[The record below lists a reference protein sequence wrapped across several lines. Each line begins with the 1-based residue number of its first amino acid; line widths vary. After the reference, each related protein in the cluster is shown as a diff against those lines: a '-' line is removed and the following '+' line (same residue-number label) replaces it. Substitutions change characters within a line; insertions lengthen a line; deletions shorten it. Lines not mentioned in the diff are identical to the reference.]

1 MKNSIIINKLFIS
14 EILYKVIG
22 KNIKVNNIMFDFI
35 VENLLINKWCM
46 WFRSPIKGFVFFN
59 SLSIETLNRSKPGNI
74 KIIKISSAYGI
85 LPPILLYWN
94 SKKKL
99 YTLQRA

>member
-46 WFRSPIKGFVFFN
+46 
-59 SLSIETLNRSKPGNI
+59 
-74 KIIKISSAYGI
+74 
-85 LPPILLYWN
+85 
-94 SKKKL
+94 
-99 YTLQRA
+99 